1 VVAFEVLEGDEDSTS
16 SGLSFQFTASIA
28 ATDVRPS
35 HGPVSGGT
43 PFSVHP
49 HSTPQ
54 PLTPEPE
61 TLHPEPST
69 PDPSLNSK
77 PKTLKQVIGSNF
89 YSSTDGLQ
97 CALGGEVVAGL
108 YVSSSVVR
116 CVSTPGAKGAVTLQV
131 SNNGGADYYGADL
144 RFLYVPPLAVASLSV
159 SNGPESGGNTLEVHR
174 RTPCHSVE
182 YVLFL

>member
-1 VVAFEVLEGDEDSTS
+1 MNP
-16 SGLSFQFTASIA
+16 IA
-28 ATDVRPS
+28 
-35 HGPVSGGT
+35 
-43 PFSVHP
+43 
-49 HSTPQ
+49 TPQ
-54 PLTPEPE
+54 PPNPEPE
-61 TLHPEPST
+61 TLRPEPST
-69 PDPSLNSK
+69 PDPNLNPK
-77 PKTLKQVIGSNF
+77 PQTLKQVIGSNF

-159 SNGPESGGNTLEVHR
+159 SNGPESGGNTLEVLG
-174 RTPCHSVE
+174 RTPRHSVE
-182 YVLFL
+182 YVVSLTPDSVLLRDQIGTT